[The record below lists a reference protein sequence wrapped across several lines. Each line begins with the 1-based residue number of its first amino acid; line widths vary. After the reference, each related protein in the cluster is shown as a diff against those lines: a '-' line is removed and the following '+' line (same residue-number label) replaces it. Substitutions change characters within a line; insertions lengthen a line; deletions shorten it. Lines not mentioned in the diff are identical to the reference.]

1 MDTRQAV
8 GWLHARAGFGLHPD
22 DLDAAV
28 ERGADAELAR
38 LLATPAARPDP
49 WDGFALDPM
58 DGGRI
63 EAIVGWL
70 ARMITTT
77 APLADRRTWNL
88 HGWLVSS
95 MEKVPD
101 PALMVEQIRM
111 FMELGGA
118 SMPDLLRAL
127 TTDRAM
133 LVYLDGRTSTGD
145 APNENYGRELLELFA
160 LGVGNYTEND
170 VLAAARALT
179 GWVANPR
186 GDEAIF
192 VAFRHDDSPQEL
204 LGVSGV
210 HDVDTVIDA
219 VVAHPAHPRFVAER
233 VAADYL
239 GPLPDDVRA
248 DVVDELAT
256 TYTSAGMTL
265 DPVIAR
271 ALRLG
276 LDGATA
282 PIVAAPIPWIVACLR
297 ACGVPYQRALR
308 SSRTA
313 LRDMGQVPLVPP
325 SVAGWPTGTEWFTS
339 SSLVAR
345 TNVAATVADSTAAD
359 QPVMVAAADGDLDRL
374 AQHLAVPAPF
384 SAATAAAIRSA
395 PDPIARLALAL
406 VCPENLLS

>member
-8 GWLHARAGFGLHPD
+8 GWLHRRAGFGLHPD

-28 ERGADAELAR
+28 ARGTDAELGR
-38 LLATPAARPDP
+38 LLAPPEARPDP
-49 WDGFALDPM
+49 WDGLDLDPM

-63 EAIVGWL
+63 EAIVAWL

-77 APLADRRTWNL
+77 TPYADRRTWNL

-95 MEKVPD
+95 MDKVNQPIM
-101 PALMVEQIRM
+101 MVDQIRM
-111 FMELGGA
+111 FMAQGGA
-118 SMPDLLRAL
+118 SMPELLRAL

-133 LVYLDGRTSTGD
+133 LVYLDGRTSTGE

-160 LGVGNYTEND
+160 LGVGNYTEDD

-186 GDEAIF
+186 GDESIF
-192 VAFRHDDSPQEL
+192 VRFRHDDAPQVL
-204 LGVSGV
+204 LGVNGV

-219 VVAHPAHPRFVAER
+219 VVNDPAHPRFVARR
-233 VAADYL
+233 VATDYL
-239 GPLPDDVRA
+239 GDLPDDVLP
-248 DVVDELAT
+248 DVLDDLAS
-256 TYTSAGMTL
+256 TYTAAGMEL

-276 LDGATA
+276 LDGATV
-282 PIVAAPIPWIVACLR
+282 PIVAAPIPWLVTCMR
-297 ACGVPYQRALR
+297 ACGVPFQRALR
-308 SSRTA
+308 SARNA
-313 LRDMGQVPLVPP
+313 LREMGQIPLVPP
-325 SVAGWPTGTEWFTS
+325 SVAGWPSGAEWFTS

-345 TNVAATVADSTAAD
+345 TNVAAAVAGETAAG
-359 QPVMVAAADGDLDRL
+359 QPVLVAAADGDLDRL
-374 AQHLAVPAPF
+374 AEHLALPEPF
-384 SAATAAAIRSA
+384 SAGTRAAIRSA
-395 PDPIARLALAL
+395 PDPTARLALAL